1 MSDKRIHLRIVTPD
15 KTVFDAQVEAVGAVG
30 SEGAFTALP
39 GHLPFLTDLKPGL
52 LWYRADGSTRDL
64 AVSGG
69 FIEVMPDRASVL
81 ADSAEYLEDIDVE
94 RAERALKQAEERL
107 AKARSDAKS
116 AEAGNLKDIT
126 EATASLTRAA
136 TRIKLAAKRVA
147 R

>member
-1 MSDKRIHLRIVTPD
+1 MSDKKIQLRIVTPD
-15 KTVFDAQVEAVGAVG
+15 KTVIDGPVEAVGAVG

-52 LWYRADGSTRDL
+52 LWYRIDGATRDL

-94 RAERALKQAEERL
+94 RAERALKKAEERL
-107 AKARSDAKS
+107 AKAKTEAKD
-116 AEAGNLKDIT
+116 AEAGNLKDIS

-136 TRIKLAAKRVA
+136 TRIKLAAR
-147 R
+147 RIR

>member
-1 MSDKRIHLRIVTPD
+1 MSDKKIQLRIVTPD
-15 KTVFDAQVEAVGAVG
+15 KTVMDAPVEAVGAVG

-52 LWYRADGSTRDL
+52 LWYRIDGSNRDL

-94 RAERALKQAEERL
+94 RAERALKKAEERL
-107 AKARSDAKS
+107 AKAKAEAKD
-116 AEAGNLKDIT
+116 AEAGNLKDIS

-136 TRIKLAAKRVA
+136 TRIKLAAR
-147 R
+147 RIR

>member
-1 MSDKRIHLRIVTPD
+1 MSDKRIQLRIVTPD
-15 KTVFDAQVEAVGAVG
+15 KTVIDAPVEAVGAVG

-52 LWYRADGSTRDL
+52 LWYRVNGATRDL

-69 FIEVMPDRASVL
+69 FIEVRPDRASVL

-94 RAERALKQAEERL
+94 RAERALKKAEERL
-107 AKARSDAKS
+107 TKAR
-116 AEAGNLKDIT
+116 AEAKDAESGSLKDIS

-136 TRIKLAAKRVA
+136 TRIKLAAR
-147 R
+147 RIR

>member
-1 MSDKRIHLRIVTPD
+1 MSDKRIQLRIVTPD
-15 KTVFDAQVEAVGAVG
+15 KTVVDIPVEAVGAMG

-52 LWYRADGSTRDL
+52 LWYRVEGQTRDL

-69 FIEVMPDRASVL
+69 FIEIQPSRASVL

-94 RAERALKQAEERL
+94 RAERALARAMERL
-107 AKARSDAKS
+107 AKAR
-116 AEAGNLKDIT
+116 AEAKAAEDGTLADISR
-126 EATASLTRAA
+126 AAASMTRAA
-136 TRIKLAAKRVA
+136 TRIKLAARRVG